1 MEKNNNVKCVV
12 CGKGYHLCMSCRD
25 KIAMKPW
32 KVLTDTP
39 EHYKVH
45 QVISGYRCGVYTK
58 DEAKTALG
66 NINIK
71 DKNTYLDSV
80 KKILDEIL
88 KVEKPIEVK
97 TEKKF
102 VKTVT
107 SKKVQP
113 KAEEKNEE
121 TDNDDKEEK

>member
-1 MEKNNNVKCVV
+1 MDKNNNVKCVV

-39 EHYKVH
+39 EHYKVY
-45 QVISGYRCGVYTK
+45 QVVNGYRAGIYTK
-58 DEAKTALG
+58 DEAKIALE

-88 KVEKPIEVK
+88 KVEKPVEVK
-97 TEKKF
+97 VEKKF

-107 SKKVQP
+107 PKKLQSKVEGKIV
-113 KAEEKNEE
+113 E
-121 TDNDDKEEK
+121 TESDNKEIK

>member
-12 CGKGYHLCMSCRD
+12 CGKGYHLCMSCKD

-45 QVISGYRCGVYTK
+45 QVISGYRGGIYTK
-58 DEAKTALG
+58 DEAKIALE
-66 NINIK
+66 NIDIK

-80 KKILDEIL
+80 KKILNEIL
-88 KVEKPIEVK
+88 KVENTVEVK
-97 TEKKF
+97 TEKK
-102 VKTVT
+102 VVQTVVP
-107 SKKVQP
+107 KKFQS
-113 KAEEKNEE
+113 KAEKRIEK
-121 TDNDDKEEK
+121 TDNDNKEVK

>member
-25 KIAMKPW
+25 KISMKPW

-45 QVISGYRCGVYTK
+45 QVISGYRGGIYTK
-58 DEAKTALG
+58 DEAKIALE
-66 NINIK
+66 NIDIK

-88 KVEKPIEVK
+88 KVEKPVEVK

-113 KAEEKNEE
+113 KVEEKNEE

>member
-12 CGKGYHLCMSCRD
+12 CGKGYHLCMSCKD

-45 QVISGYRCGVYTK
+45 QVISGYRGGIYTK
-58 DEAKTALG
+58 DEAKIALE
-66 NINIK
+66 NIDIK

-80 KKILDEIL
+80 KKILNEIL
-88 KVEKPIEVK
+88 KEEKTVEVK
-97 TEKKF
+97 TEKK
-102 VKTVT
+102 VVQTVMP
-107 SKKVQP
+107 KKFQY
-113 KAEEKNEE
+113 KAEKRIEK
-121 TDNDDKEEK
+121 TDNDNKEVK

>member
-1 MEKNNNVKCVV
+1 
-12 CGKGYHLCMSCRD
+12 
-25 KIAMKPW
+25 MKPW

-45 QVISGYRCGVYTK
+45 QVISGYRGGIYTK
-58 DEAKTALG
+58 DEAKIALE
-66 NINIK
+66 NIDIK

-88 KVEKPIEVK
+88 KVEKPVEVK

-113 KAEEKNEE
+113 KVEEKNEE

>member
-25 KIAMKPW
+25 KISMKPW

-45 QVISGYRCGVYTK
+45 QVISGYRGGIYTK
-58 DEAKTALG
+58 DEAKIALE
-66 NINIK
+66 NIDIK

-80 KKILDEIL
+80 KKMLDEIL
-88 KVEKPIEVK
+88 KVEKPVEVK

-113 KAEEKNEE
+113 KVEEKNEE